1 MGGNKRDKGLKK
13 THTHKQK
20 DFHYNKILKK
30 VRFVCVC
37 VPLAWMS
44 SKLEMW
50 LLPAAAEAGMV
61 ELFVVPALGRRNPA
75 TPPEGR
81 PVNRAAALGS
91 VWAVLREGSG
101 GAGSGGGSA
110 ISGGFSLL
118 FRALLLLQ
126 GLALALPRV
135 FFAGVF

>member
-1 MGGNKRDKGLKK
+1 
-13 THTHKQK
+13 
-20 DFHYNKILKK
+20 
-30 VRFVCVC
+30 
-37 VPLAWMS
+37 MS

-110 ISGGFSLL
+110 ISGGYQFIVSCAAGASRSCFSSAMGGFFCWRFFKSELRDFL
-118 FRALLLLQ
+118 F
-126 GLALALPRV
+126 
-135 FFAGVF
+135 

>member
-1 MGGNKRDKGLKK
+1 
-13 THTHKQK
+13 
-20 DFHYNKILKK
+20 
-30 VRFVCVC
+30 
-37 VPLAWMS
+37 MS

-110 ISGGFSLL
+110 ISGGFQFIVSCAAASRSC
-118 FRALLLLQ
+118 FSSAM
-126 GLALALPRV
+126 
-135 FFAGVF
+135 GVFCWRFLKRSS

>member
-1 MGGNKRDKGLKK
+1 
-13 THTHKQK
+13 
-20 DFHYNKILKK
+20 
-30 VRFVCVC
+30 
-37 VPLAWMS
+37 MS

-110 ISGGFSLL
+110 ISGGFQFIVSCAAAS
-118 FRALLLLQ
+118 RS
-126 GLALALPRV
+126 LALPWVV
-135 FFAGVF
+135 FASVFLGKVRDFLF

>member
-1 MGGNKRDKGLKK
+1 
-13 THTHKQK
+13 
-20 DFHYNKILKK
+20 
-30 VRFVCVC
+30 
-37 VPLAWMS
+37 MS

-110 ISGGFSLL
+110 IWWYQFIVSCAAASRSFFGSAMGGFCWR
-118 FRALLLLQ
+118 F
-126 GLALALPRV
+126 
-135 FFAGVF
+135 

>member
-1 MGGNKRDKGLKK
+1 
-13 THTHKQK
+13 
-20 DFHYNKILKK
+20 
-30 VRFVCVC
+30 
-37 VPLAWMS
+37 MS

-91 VWAVLREGSG
+91 VWAVLREESG
-101 GAGSGGGSA
+101 GAGSGGVEQSVGVSVYC
-110 ISGGFSLL
+110 FVRCCFKVLL
-118 FRALLLLQ
+118 
-126 GLALALPRV
+126 
-135 FFAGVF
+135 

>member
-1 MGGNKRDKGLKK
+1 
-13 THTHKQK
+13 
-20 DFHYNKILKK
+20 
-30 VRFVCVC
+30 
-37 VPLAWMS
+37 MS

-110 ISGGFSLL
+110 ISGGVSVYCFVRCCCFKVFSSAMGG
-118 FRALLLLQ
+118 FC
-126 GLALALPRV
+126 
-135 FFAGVF
+135 

>member
-1 MGGNKRDKGLKK
+1 
-13 THTHKQK
+13 
-20 DFHYNKILKK
+20 
-30 VRFVCVC
+30 
-37 VPLAWMS
+37 MS

-110 ISGGFSLL
+110 ISGGVSVYCFVRCFKVFSSAMGGFSKRFLSEFRDFL
-118 FRALLLLQ
+118 FQ
-126 GLALALPRV
+126 NTV
-135 FFAGVF
+135 S

>member
-1 MGGNKRDKGLKK
+1 MGGNKRDKGLKN
-13 THTHKQK
+13 THT
-20 DFHYNKILKK
+20 NKKISITTRFSQKK

-118 FRALLLLQ
+118 YCFARCCCFKVLL
-126 GLALALPRV
+126 
-135 FFAGVF
+135 